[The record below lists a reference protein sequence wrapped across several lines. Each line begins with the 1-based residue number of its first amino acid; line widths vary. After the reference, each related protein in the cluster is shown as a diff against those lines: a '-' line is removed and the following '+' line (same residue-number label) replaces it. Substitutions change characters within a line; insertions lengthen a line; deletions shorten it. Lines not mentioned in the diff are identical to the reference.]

1 MKCIKLIKIIE
12 LQNSIELGKL
22 NYKNYDFNKVSLR
35 SMFLRDV
42 YKNDLSIENA
52 GNEQND
58 PFRMFGNLHKGRK
71 SSEKI
76 SFLKNVKILL
86 KAREDVLNSFKS
98 SLFPIMSDTTPYA
111 TPRETSI
118 NEDYFINEI
127 INDEKSISSEI
138 FNEYFRYQNPSFLAK
153 DLIKTSQ
160 SKNK

>member
-1 MKCIKLIKIIE
+1 
-12 LQNSIELGKL
+12 
-22 NYKNYDFNKVSLR
+22 
-35 SMFLRDV
+35 
-42 YKNDLSIENA
+42 
-52 GNEQND
+52 
-58 PFRMFGNLHKGRK
+58 MFGNLNKSRK

-76 SFLKNVKILL
+76 SFLKNVKLLL

-98 SLFPIMSDTTPYA
+98 SLFPIMSHTTPYA

-138 FNEYFRYQNPSFLAK
+138 FNEYFRYQNPSFLAN